1 LSETQTPADPAA
13 AADEGPA
20 LRSVHTTSLPDL
32 LDRLG
37 ISVLV
42 STYQAGKLIAVRS
55 EGGRVN
61 THFRNFETPMGLA
74 LDRDRLA
81 IGTRMQILQYQNQ
94 PDVARKLP
102 PAARPHDAC
111 FVPRSAH
118 TTGNIGGHE
127 LAYIGGEL
135 WAVNTRF
142 SCLCTLAADASF
154 VPRWRPPFIS
164 GLSPEDRCHLNALGV
179 RDGAIRYVTAL
190 GETDDPGGWRANK
203 ATGGVLLEIPNP
215 KSQISRAGLEFR
227 ISNLGITICR
237 GLSMPHSPRW
247 HADRLWVL
255 ESGAGSL
262 SVVDES
268 TGRLDHI
275 TLLPGFTRGLDF
287 VGPYA
292 FVGLSQVRESAVF
305 SGIPITD
312 RLPVEERACG
322 LWVVD
327 VRTGQTVAFLRFEAG
342 VQEVFAVQV
351 LPNIRYP
358 EILTE
363 EADKEINILADSFVL
378 PDNVMADVQPV
389 RVPKADA
396 EKAS

>member
-1 LSETQTPADPAA
+1 MPAELTPPKDS
-13 AADEGPA
+13 GPPLA
-20 LRSVHTTSLPDL
+20 SVHTTSLPEL
-32 LDRLG
+32 LERLG
-37 ISVLV
+37 VSILI
-42 STYQAGKLIAVRS
+42 STYQAGKLIVVRS

-61 THFRNFETPMGLA
+61 THFRNFHTPMGLA
-74 LDRDRLA
+74 LLGDRLA
-81 IGTRMQILQYQNQ
+81 IGTRTQVLQYQNQ
-94 PDVARKLP
+94 AAVAPRLP
-102 PAARPHDAC
+102 PAARAHDAC
-111 FVPRSAH
+111 FVPRQAH

-127 LAYIGGEL
+127 LAFVNGEL

-154 VPRWRPPFIS
+154 VPHWRPPFIS
-164 GLSPEDRCHLNALGV
+164 GLAPEDRCHLNALAL

-190 GETDDPGGWRANK
+190 GETDAPAGWRATK
-203 ATGGVLLEIPNP
+203 ATGGVLLEIPT
-215 KSQISRAGLEFR
+215 G
-227 ISNLGITICR
+227 GIVAR

-262 SVVDES
+262 SVVDEPTS
-268 TGRLDHI
+268 QLTHVA
-275 TLLPGFTRGLDF
+275 LLPGFTRGLDF

-312 RLPVEERACG
+312 RLSVEERACG

-327 VRTGQTVAFLRFEAG
+327 VRNGETVAFLRFESG

-351 LPNIRYP
+351 LPGIRYP

-363 EADKEINILADSFVL
+363 EADAETDILADSFVL
-378 PDNVMADVQPV
+378 PGAAMGDVQAV
-389 RVPKADA
+389 RSAN
-396 EKAS
+396 S